1 MRYQPSQAAASEFE
15 QSALPHLPLLFRVAY
30 RLTGNRADAEDLV
43 QETFLKAY
51 RAFYQFKEGTNAKAW
66 LITILRHTHL
76 DQVRKMSKEPP
87 TEAWDEMEPRHVGSQ
102 LPAEEV
108 EAALDGSLNAEVEEA
123 LRSLPPQQKLAVIL
137 ADLEEMSY
145 AEIAR
150 ALDCPV
156 GTVRSRLHHG
166 RALLRQRLWEVAK
179 NRGYVKS

>member
-30 RLTGNRADAEDLV
+30 RLTGNGADAEDLV
-43 QETFLKAY
+43 QETFFKAY
-51 RAFYQFKEGTNAKAW
+51 RAFHQFKEGTNAKAW

-76 DQVRKMSKEPP
+76 DQVRKMAKEPP
-87 TEAWDEMEPRHVGSQ
+87 TETWDEMEPRHVGSQ
-102 LPAEEV
+102 LPAEEI
-108 EAALDGSLNAEVEEA
+108 EAALEGSLDGDVERA
-123 LRSLPPQQKLAVIL
+123 LRSLPPQQMLAVIL

-145 AEIAR
+145 EEIAK

-166 RALLRQRLWEVAK
+166 RALLRQCLWEFAK
-179 NRGYVKS
+179 ERGYVKS